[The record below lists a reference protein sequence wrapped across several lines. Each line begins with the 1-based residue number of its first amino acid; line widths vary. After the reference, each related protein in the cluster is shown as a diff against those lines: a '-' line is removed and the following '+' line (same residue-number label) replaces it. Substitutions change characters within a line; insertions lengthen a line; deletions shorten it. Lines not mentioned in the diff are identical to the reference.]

1 MTTSLA
7 RRCAATLCLAL
18 APATALAAGG
28 VQVEASESGAS
39 IFIDGADTGMEAP
52 GTIMGLSD
60 GRHVVTVRD
69 GCYVGEAVV
78 EITPMTVVPVTVTL
92 EPGQGSIVVQPVPV
106 DARVELDGKVLK
118 GGAGKEHEVSCGP
131 HTVQASMDG
140 YLPTMITVDVEA
152 GQDVVLPV
160 ELEPLGKGGLRV
172 DVAPDTAEV
181 FLDGGSLGVGDQE
194 IHGVVAGPHVL
205 TASLAGYATGERQF
219 ILESGE
225 TLELSLSLEPGA
237 PEPPVASTVPIPK
250 ERPPK
255 EARGFPTKP
264 VGYGMIGLGLASSAV
279 SITQWSQGRS
289 AYAEYL
295 DRAAEVNAGERPPEY
310 ATDFHDKEV
319 KKYRGPIYGASTAG
333 LLLIGG
339 GAVLVFAF

>member
-1 MTTSLA
+1 MTTRTA
-7 RRCAATLCLAL
+7 RRCAACLFLAL
-18 APATALAAGG
+18 SPATALAAGG
-28 VQVEASESGAS
+28 VQVEASDAGAS
-39 IFIDGADTGMEAP
+39 IFIDGADTGMETP

-60 GRHVVTVRD
+60 GRHVVTVRN

-78 EITPMTVVPVTVTL
+78 EITPMSVVPVTVEL
-92 EPGQGSIVVQPVPV
+92 EPGEGSIVVQPVPV
-106 DARVELDGKVLK
+106 DAKVELDGKPLK
-118 GGAGKEHEVSCGP
+118 GGAGKEHVVACGP
-131 HTVQASMDG
+131 HTIQASMDG

-172 DVAPDTAEV
+172 DVAPETAEV
-181 FLDGGSLGVGDQE
+181 FLDGKSLGTGDQE

-205 TASLAGYATGERQF
+205 TASLAGFAPGEQQF

-225 TLELSLSLEPGA
+225 TLELALTLEPGGA
-237 PEPPVASTVPIPK
+237 ELAGGSTLPPPRDK
-250 ERPPK
+250 PPR

-264 VGYGMIGLGLASSAV
+264 VGYGMIGLGLVSSAV
-279 SITQWSQGRS
+279 SISQWTQGRS

-310 ATDFHDKEV
+310 ASDYHDKEV

-333 LLLIGG
+333 LLLVGG